1 MSTAVEI
8 CGSLSEVDPAEWDAL
23 DHGDN
28 PFTVHAFLRL
38 LETSGSVG
46 PRTGWLP
53 SYVLLR
59 RAGRLI
65 GAVLA
70 YEKSDSYG
78 EYIFDWAFAEAAA
91 RARIRYYP
99 KIVVAVPFTPATG
112 RRFLMAPGLDVS
124 AALIEGLLELHRAR
138 KSSSVHVLFCS
149 EEEALALERAGF
161 IRRRTHQYHFTNPG
175 YASFDDFLGALR
187 SEVRKQIRKER
198 RRIGEQGIEVVV
210 KRGLEISEDDWATLD
225 RLYRI
230 TGSTKWGRP
239 YLTPAFF
246 RQARETIGPSALAVF
261 GRRDGETIAGT
272 LSFER
277 GSQLFGRYWGTT
289 EEVDGLH
296 FELCYYRLLDHAIA
310 TKLSRV
316 EAGAQGEHKLKR
328 GFLPSPIESAHLFEH
343 PDLHRA
349 ARGAMERERVELER
363 ALPEWTAAGPFR
375 KPE

>member
-1 MSTAVEI
+1 MKRTIEI
-8 CGSLSEVDPAEWDAL
+8 CGSLGAVDPAEWDAL
-23 DHGDN
+23 EHGDN

-46 PRTGWLP
+46 RGTGWTP

-59 RAGRLI
+59 EEGRLI
-65 GAVLA
+65 GAVVA

-91 RARIRYYP
+91 RARIPYYP
-99 KIVVAVPFTPATG
+99 KIVAAVPFTPATG
-112 RRFLMAPGLDVS
+112 RRLLMAPGRAVS
-124 AALIEGLLELHRAR
+124 AELIAGLLELHRAR
-138 KSSSVHVLFCS
+138 RSSSVHVLFCS
-149 EEEALALERAGF
+149 EEEALALEGAGF

-175 YASFDDFLGALR
+175 YASFDEFLGSLR
-187 SEVRKQIRKER
+187 SEVRKQIKKER
-198 RRIGEQGIEVVV
+198 RRIAEQGVEVVV
-210 KRGLEISEDDWATLD
+210 KRGLEIDAEDWATLD

-246 RQARETIGPSALAVF
+246 RGARDTIGPSALAVF
-261 GRRDGETIAGT
+261 GRREGQIIAGT

-277 GSQLFGRYWGTT
+277 GAQLFGRYWGTT
-289 EEVDGLH
+289 AEVDGLH
-296 FELCYYRLLDHAIA
+296 IELCYYRLLDHAIA
-310 TKLSRV
+310 AKMRRV

-343 PDLHRA
+343 KDLHRA
-349 ARGAMERERVELER
+349 ARGAMEHERLELER

-375 KPE
+375 QGS